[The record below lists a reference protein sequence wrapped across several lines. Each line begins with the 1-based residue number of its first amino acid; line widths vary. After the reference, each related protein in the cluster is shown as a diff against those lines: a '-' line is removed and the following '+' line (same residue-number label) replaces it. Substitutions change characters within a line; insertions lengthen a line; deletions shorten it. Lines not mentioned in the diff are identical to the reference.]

1 MSKNDRNPVNPFTG
15 KKHYDKVNDDQFLAE
30 CYQVYKQEISK
41 YQLLDQTQIGQQV
54 SNISRNIIRAVEDYL
69 KKIGR
74 YDYVEG
80 YYDWEVHLVNSNIVN
95 ACCYPGG
102 KIIVYA
108 GIIQMMKSE
117 DELAF
122 VLGHEISHALLDHS
136 RTQQSIHQ
144 TKNTVST
151 VSWIGSYALDMIG
164 LGGVG
169 NMARAA
175 INVADAGSQFFLT
188 QPWGRDHELEAD
200 KLGLI
205 FSYLAGYNVNIVPE
219 FWKRFSQSSGNDF
232 DFFST
237 HPSDDKRIAV
247 MKESLHEISQNP
259 DFYSKP
265 VLPETPKAKKEF
277 SGNSNTPTPS
287 VAPNNQNQFNCPKC
301 GNIIKACD
309 NFCNNCGYNK
319 NSRNCPKCGHNNK
332 EGENF
337 CTECGN
343 KL

>member
-1 MSKNDRNPVNPFTG
+1 MSKDSRSPVNPFTG
-15 KKHYDKVNDDQFLAE
+15 KKHYDTVDDDKFLAE
-30 CYQVYKQEISK
+30 CYNVYYAEIKK
-41 YQLLDQTQIGQQV
+41 YQLLDNTEIGQQV
-54 SNISRNIIRAVEDYL
+54 IKVTKNIVNSVEEYL

-74 YDYVEG
+74 YDYVQG
-80 YYDWEVHLVNSNIVN
+80 YYDWEVHLVNSDIIN

-108 GIIQMMKSE
+108 GILKAMKNE

-144 TKNTVST
+144 TKNTMST
-151 VSWIGSYALDMIG
+151 VSYLGSFALDVLG

-175 INVADAGSQFFLT
+175 INIADAGSQYFLT

-205 FSYLAGYNVNIVPE
+205 FAHLAGYNVNIVPE
-219 FWKRFSQSSGNDF
+219 FWQRFSQSSGNKF

-247 MKESLHEISQNP
+247 MKESLHELSQNP
-259 DFYSKP
+259 DYYSKP
-265 VLPETPKAKKEF
+265 LLPETPKAKQEYNDSSK
-277 SGNSNTPTPS
+277 NPTPQ
-287 VAPNNQNQFNCPKC
+287 VQPNKR
-301 GNIIKACD
+301 A
-309 NFCNNCGYNK
+309 
-319 NSRNCPKCGHNNK
+319 S
-332 EGENF
+332 F
-337 CTECGN
+337 CTQCGAELVENAKFCTNCGN